1 MICEQFFKQLLTWS
15 QLLNW
20 VLITCF
26 KANECLKQRNIST
39 RNLFV
44 NSIGNN
50 EEGCRFI
57 GNDARFTTKQV
68 CLSVLFLFQHF
79 KQCGTTETVTDEE
92 IIYTNKIVNRYM
104 DANIGIMFAP
114 RLEQTIRC
122 KVQRILS
129 FETSYGVSHQ

>member
-1 MICEQFFKQLLTWS
+1 MTTS
-15 QLLNW
+15 N
-20 VLITCF
+20 
-26 KANECLKQRNIST
+26 KATECLKQHNIST

-68 CLSVLFLFQHF
+68 CYSVLSSFQHL
-79 KQCGTTETVTDEE
+79 KKCGTKEIVTDEE
-92 IIYTNKIVNRYM
+92 IIYENKIVNRYM
-104 DANIGIMFAP
+104 DANIGIMFSP

-129 FETSYGVSHQ
+129 FETSYGVSDQ